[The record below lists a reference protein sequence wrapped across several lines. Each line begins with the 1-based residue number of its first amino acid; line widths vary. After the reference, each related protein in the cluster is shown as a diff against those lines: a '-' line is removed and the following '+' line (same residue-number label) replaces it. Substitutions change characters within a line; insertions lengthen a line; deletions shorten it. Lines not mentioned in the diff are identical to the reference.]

1 MSFYEDL
8 VMQTQMNFQ
17 KYYGIYRRGGTPY
30 ELAGPS
36 KLSMDEKIDRLVQ
49 EIRDADCVIVGGA
62 SGLSAAGGSIHI
74 SITFAPCIQ
83 PVARVRQIIERAI
96 LLPPKKHIT
105 SRQARHIA
113 KKKAAQNTS
122 FGKSRRLSIS
132 ANLQKIMLKT
142 GIPTPVKI
150 DAALSRLKL
159 SDM

>member
-1 MSFYEDL
+1 M
-8 VMQTQMNFQ
+8 
-17 KYYGIYRRGGTPY
+17 
-30 ELAGPS
+30 
-36 KLSMDEKIDRLVQ
+36 
-49 EIRDADCVIVGGA
+49 
-62 SGLSAAGGSIHI
+62 

-96 LLPPKKHIT
+96 LLPPKRHMT
-105 SRQARHIA
+105 SRQARQSA

-150 DAALSRLKL
+150 DAALLRLKL
-159 SDM
+159 SDMYAATL